1 MKYTEVVVEVND
13 VILFRYNG
21 SRERS
26 NFVVTAGIRNMI
38 NDAFKRDKF
47 MYSNG
52 RPIVVEHVMRDSVA
66 IYTDPCRQPE
76 FTTEYTQDF
85 VEPNN
90 RCHDCA
96 RGRIRINERNIGKCD
111 NPHCPSH
118 KPADQNQVQEDESIY
133 R

>member
-1 MKYTEVVVEVND
+1 MKYTKVVVEVND

-26 NFVVTAGIRNMI
+26 NFVISAGIRNMI

-66 IYTDPCRQPE
+66 IYSDPCRQPKL
-76 FTTEYTQDF
+76 D
-85 VEPNN
+85 
-90 RCHDCA
+90 
-96 RGRIRINERNIGKCD
+96 G
-111 NPHCPSH
+111 
-118 KPADQNQVQEDESIY
+118 NQVQEDESIY